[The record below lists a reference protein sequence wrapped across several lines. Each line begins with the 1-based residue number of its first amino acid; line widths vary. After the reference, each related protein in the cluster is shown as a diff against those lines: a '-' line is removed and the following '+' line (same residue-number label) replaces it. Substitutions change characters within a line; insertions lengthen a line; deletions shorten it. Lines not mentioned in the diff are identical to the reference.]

1 MPGDF
6 LDALDTATEVALP
19 GGSKALVLRLE
30 VILAHRIE
38 EFVATGHIDVAR
50 QAIALML
57 HPGLDE
63 ERLRDRAAASHHD
76 HAVDAIRELTLRV
89 EAGERLETDE
99 LHRLA
104 DKLLAEWSNL
114 SRTGFDGGWISRFC
128 CSCCGWLLPC
138 LSQRRVL
145 RSLVA
150 GGRRDFH
157 GGDCR

>member
-1 MPGDF
+1 MGRADDKSDRHTATASTSDVKHRLEALGFRSRGRAWELPDTDVVWEMPGDF

-19 GGSKALVLRLE
+19 GGRKVLVLRLE
-30 VILAHRIE
+30 VILAHRVE

-99 LHRLA
+99 LHRIA
-104 DKLLAEWSNL
+104 DKLLAEWSN
-114 SRTGFDGGWISRFC
+114 RT
-128 CSCCGWLLPC
+128 
-138 LSQRRVL
+138 
-145 RSLVA
+145 
-150 GGRRDFH
+150 
-157 GGDCR
+157 